1 MALRLGATIRGNKYS
16 FRLVEKLGDK
26 TVFSPV
32 FKAEVLPGVQ
42 SLLPKSRWAVV
53 KSADLENQTQVDCL
67 VKEYKYYKKPS
78 IESSRNFRN
87 LCDIIND
94 PIGWT
99 AQKPFC
105 LAFEWMDMTLAE
117 VPFEEHMKD
126 LVLVANIVKV
136 CLEAFV
142 ELEKEHLVYSDL
154 KPANVLISSVGGL
167 SKVKIG
173 DLGLAGPEG
182 GNPRWVQPEAFRA
195 PEVWTGVSC
204 FHKADV
210 WSIAAMV
217 SCRPLILT
225 QTKEGRY
232 YNGLIPTS

>member
-1 MALRLGATIRGNKYS
+1 MALRLGTTLCGSKYS

-42 SLLPKSRWAVV
+42 SLLPKNRWAVV

-78 IESSRNFRN
+78 IESSRNFRK

-105 LAFEWMDMTLAE
+105 LAFEWMDTTLAE

-126 LVLVANIVKV
+126 PILVANIVKV

-154 KPANVLISSVGGL
+154 KPANVLISSVDGL
-167 SKVKIG
+167 SNEPTDKSPCFQ
-173 DLGLAGPEG
+173 GLSEPFG
-182 GNPRWVQPEAFRA
+182 
-195 PEVWTGVSC
+195 T
-204 FHKADV
+204 
-210 WSIAAMV
+210 
-217 SCRPLILT
+217 PL
-225 QTKEGRY
+225 
-232 YNGLIPTS
+232 